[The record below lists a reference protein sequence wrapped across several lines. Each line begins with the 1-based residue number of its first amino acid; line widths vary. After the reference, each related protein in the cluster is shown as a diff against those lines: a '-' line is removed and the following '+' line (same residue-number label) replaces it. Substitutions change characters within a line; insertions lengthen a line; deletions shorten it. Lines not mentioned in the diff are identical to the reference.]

1 MNQQTYNKLLVYTHE
16 NRFVVEN
23 ISNCLKLAGIDAQL
37 RNAFA
42 TGAMGELAP
51 TDTWPE
57 LWVED
62 SDFAKAQQVIDTL
75 LSKAEGKAWYCS
87 QCGEE
92 NAASFEICWQ
102 CQTEQP

>member
-1 MNQQTYNKLLVYTHE
+1 MKLIYTHE

-23 ISNCLKLAGIDAQL
+23 ISNCLTLAGIDAQL

-57 LWVED
+57 LWVEE
-62 SDFAKAQQVIDTL
+62 SDFAKAQLVIDTL
-75 LSKAEGKAWYCS
+75 LSKAQGIAWHCN